1 MVEKATFHGVY
12 HYYEN
17 VNGKEKKVEK
27 SFTDRK
33 KYDEFMKKHQMPSL
47 GSFFGLPTPP
57 LKSKALPTVKK
68 PIPTKKICKT
78 CVGKKK

>member
-33 KYDEFMKKHQMPSL
+33 KYDEFMKKHPLPSFTSIFSL
-47 GSFFGLPTPP
+47 GLLPSPKP
-57 LKSKALPTVKK
+57 KALVS
-68 PIPTKKICKT
+68 
-78 CVGKKK
+78 KKKSSIKISKIPAKKKR